1 MTILII
7 CRDNP
12 NAPQSATNLANN
24 LLAEHGIAAVG
35 RSFRVR
41 AQVEGDDTGKI
52 ARDGFLAAFSE
63 ISDSIEGLMETDGA
77 FGRRRTVLVE
87 DDGAAGGDAFFKDFV
102 ATNYTAWRHL
112 CALLVMTFPDILWVF
127 GTGEDIR
134 AAFQARGF
142 GLHAVT
148 GKDIGQALADLIY
161 LRDIGFEP
169 LFDPTGL
176 RAFVKERSYEAIE
189 TMFRKENGKIVCARR
204 SQLAIVIDDEA
215 EVAAGLSYVHYKRGY
230 RVQTVTSEALL
241 KRDLPLPSPSRSA
254 ESYTIAFPDS
264 DRPTLRSGP
273 QDIDSQ
279 CPALTTLVA
288 KQRIVFTIDD
298 HKPKEP
304 HSTGDANHVLLNAPF
319 EGFAGLS
326 ASFGLD
332 SAPQDFDW
340 PPRHVERGHVPGR
353 HAVPGFMVSAARR
366 LLNRLDIHPEAPAHV
381 RCMFALEAQELLL
394 NRLPSLSLLAQ
405 QARMASEIRLEM
417 QLPTIFGRSDGS
429 AASDLKPRFA
439 EVEAECASILSVVY
453 MQSAKRKERL
463 LRLFQSQL
471 VGVMIDEFRRSYHFH
486 EEISSLR
493 KQRELDLSGNL
504 FGRYT
509 AFILSGPRCFIASV
523 AIWITAFGFA
533 YMVLFWAATGDL
545 AVLGPLLTSA
555 YTFASVGAAPDAMA
569 IGGNASGAFVRSYNI
584 AVVLECL
591 VALFHWGT
599 GLAHLYTLLS
609 RR

>member
-1 MTILII
+1 MTILVI
-7 CRDNP
+7 CRENTSV
-12 NAPQSATNLANN
+12 PQFATNLANS
-24 LLAEHGIAAVG
+24 LLEEHGIPAVG

-41 AQVEGDDTGKI
+41 AQAEGDDTGKI
-52 ARDGFLAAFSE
+52 ARDGFLAAFNE
-63 ISDSIEGLMETDGA
+63 ISDAVEKLMETDGA
-77 FGRRRTVLVE
+77 FERRRIVLVQ
-87 DDGAAGGDAFFKDFV
+87 DNGGGRGDAFFNDFV

-127 GTGEDIR
+127 GTGEVTK
-134 AAFQARGF
+134 AAFQKRGF

-148 GKDIGQALADLIY
+148 GKDTGRALGDLIY
-161 LRDIGFEP
+161 LRDVGFEP

-215 EVAAGLSYVHYKRGY
+215 EVAAGVSYVHYKRGY

-273 QDIDSQ
+273 QDIESQ
-279 CPALTTLVA
+279 CPALAALVA
-288 KQRIVFTIDD
+288 AQRIVFTIDD
-298 HKPKEP
+298 HKPQDP
-304 HSTGDANHVLLNAPF
+304 CSAGDANHVLLNAPF
-319 EGFAGLS
+319 EGFAGL
-326 ASFGLD
+326 ATSFGLD
-332 SAPQDFDW
+332 DAPQDFDW
-340 PPRHVERGHVPGR
+340 PPSHVERGHVPGR
-353 HAVPGFMVSAARR
+353 HAVPGFMVSGARR
-366 LLNRLDIHPEAPAHV
+366 LLNRLDAHPKAPAHV

-394 NRLPSLSLLAQ
+394 NRLPSLSLSAQ

-429 AASDLKPRFA
+429 AVSDLKPRFA
-439 EVEAECASILSVVY
+439 EVESECASILSVVY

-463 LRLFQSQL
+463 LSLFQSQL

-486 EEISSLR
+486 EELSCLR
-493 KQRELDLSGNL
+493 KQRELDLSGNPL
-504 FGRYT
+504 GRYT
-509 AFILSGPRCFIASV
+509 AHILSGPKCFIASV
-523 AIWITAFGFA
+523 AFWITAFGLA
-533 YMVLFWAATGDL
+533 YVGFFWAASGDL
-545 AVLGPLLTSA
+545 DVVGPLLTSA

-569 IGGNASGAFVRSYNI
+569 IGGDASAALARSYNI